1 MVDARARTTRRSHQA
16 EDPAQI
22 PAQLAQPPEEPAG
35 RHPNEMGGLDL
46 DPPSAVQRTEKAVTS
61 LRDDLR
67 ELIALLKGRPE
78 APPVS
83 YAQRLEALQE
93 ARVYVEGLINARGAF
108 KASAG
113 PESRL
118 NLELQVAAYLIG
130 ERIEPPQLPAGH
142 LENLKR

>member
-1 MVDARARTTRRSHQA
+1 MVEARARSTRRSHQA

-22 PAQLAQPPEEPAG
+22 PPQLAQPPEAPSQPEDQGEFAG
-35 RHPNEMGGLDL
+35 SLV
-46 DPPSAVQRTEKAVTS
+46 PSAAQRTEQAVTS

-67 ELIALLKGRPE
+67 ELIDLLKAR
-78 APPVS
+78 PVS
-83 YAQRLEALQE
+83 SPANYAQRLEALQE

-108 KASAG
+108 KASASA
-113 PESRL
+113 ESRL

-130 ERIEPPQLPAGH
+130 ERIEMPQLPADH